1 MFVSSLLISICIGIN
16 RYIWICPKKTIIL
29 FWIVVIEILTFLSEM
44 FILYTEEKVKKTQ
57 LEHEEDTIWKWRKHN
72 WIMKKTQL
80 ENYQN
85 LIKAKFKA
93 ELVGGVN

>member
-1 MFVSSLLISICIGIN
+1 
-16 RYIWICPKKTIIL
+16 
-29 FWIVVIEILTFLSEM
+29 
-44 FILYTEEKVKKTQ
+44 VKKTQ
-57 LEHEEDTIWKWRKHN
+57 LEHEEDTIWKWRKPN